1 MMFMKKVVTIFIL
14 LILFLFCSKWIIV
27 YIDKNNIND
36 IENSI
41 IKNTIIKNIE
51 YINKYDNYYIVM
63 DSDYLYLI
71 NSKYEIVLEIDN
83 DKIYK
88 NKNDYE
94 LVYRNNTIMY
104 MENYK
109 NKKGLFFKY
118 YDIYSYE
125 LIDEVLI
132 GG

>member
-1 MMFMKKVVTIFIL
+1 MKKGVTIFIL

-36 IENSI
+36 IENNK